1 MVTLPLAVKL
11 LGVSKPT
18 AIKALDVL
26 QQAGILREAT
36 GKQRDRAYAYNAYLE
51 VLTRDTE

>member
-18 AIKALDVL
+18 AIKALNAL
-26 QQAGILREAT
+26 QQAGILGVKPPARSVTAYMLIT
-36 GKQRDRAYAYNAYLE
+36 GICRC
-51 VLTRDTE
+51 